1 MFTFEPA
8 INTGSLIRMG
18 LALVA
23 VMGAW
28 YKVRGHLDIIE
39 YRVAAIEKALGT
51 LAEALISIAS
61 ADKKIALIDQRVTA
75 TEALHA
81 TLAREL
87 ADLRR
92 GQGWIQGDRRANV
105 DGEYKR
111 DRRRRITMI
120 ALAIAILWL
129 LLGVL

>member
-1 MFTFEPA
+1 MFTFEPT
-8 INTGSLIRMG
+8 INVGNLITIG
-18 LALVA
+18 LAFVA
-23 VMGAW
+23 VIGAW

-87 ADLRR
+87 SDLRR
-92 GQGWIQGDRRANV
+92 GKGWIQGDRRANV
-105 DGEYKR
+105 DGENKR
-111 DRRRRITMI
+111 D
-120 ALAIAILWL
+120 
-129 LLGVL
+129 